1 MAESAITPPSL
12 TSQALHD
19 DRFDECFAAAHLQA
33 ERGAYR
39 DATRLLDEAL
49 SLCPAEDINRRAQ
62 ALASLAHNYPRL
74 GNLQASVR
82 CASEAV
88 ALCERQDDAVLLAD
102 ALTSLS
108 YVYAQLLMAS
118 DALDCGLRALAAAR
132 RGQSRLRE
140 GWALN
145 RLGVAYSSLENPAQA
160 CEATQRALEVAR
172 GIDNEISHQ
181 LSFSCLNNLA
191 YFWLHRTA
199 DARRDGKA
207 AALQEALVLSRELS
221 EQATQIARASTS
233 PFQVA
238 VSVSNLVEA
247 LVNQGDYEAA
257 APLLSEFEQLSATHG
272 YHALGLQAAT
282 HRALICKAHG
292 DFAGAQSGLRALLEQ
307 SQGEMPP
314 KQRRILIRALYE
326 THKAAG
332 DFQEALQYLEQ
343 HADLERQIW
352 RETMALQT
360 EVMQIRQDVAQAQAR
375 ADHAAYEALRE
386 RERASQLEHEQQRL
400 REHAAALD
408 RAAHED
414 VLTGLHNRR
423 HTEFALPLLF
433 EGTRQAGQQISLAL
447 LDVDHFKQVND
458 SFGHAVGDQVLRQL
472 AELLR
477 EKMRSA
483 DLLARFGGEEFLV
496 VLVGMAPTQALEVCE
511 RLRVAVSRHDWTR
524 VAQGL
529 QVRISIG
536 LAGGVPSLDADALLH
551 RADQALYAAKRAGRD
566 RVHVDG

>member
-1 MAESAITPPSL
+1 MTIRAPDSSASL
-12 TSQALHD
+12 
-19 DRFDECFAAAHLQA
+19 FDERFAAAH
-33 ERGAYR
+33 ERAAHGAYR
-39 DATRLLDEAL
+39 EAITLLDEAL
-49 SLCPAEDINRRAQ
+49 RLCPADDIGRRAQ

-74 GNLQASVR
+74 GNLQASAR
-82 CASEAV
+82 CANEAV
-88 ALCERQDDAVLLAD
+88 ALCEKQDDAVLLAD

-118 DALDCGLRALAAAR
+118 DALDYGLRALAAAR
-132 RGQSRLRE
+132 RGRSPLRK

-160 CEATQRALEVAR
+160 CEATQKALDVACN
-172 GIDNEISHQ
+172 IDDEISHQ
-181 LSFSCLNNLA
+181 LRFSCLNNLA
-191 YFWLHRTA
+191 YFWLRRTA
-199 DARRDGKA
+199 DARRDGHTA
-207 AALQEALVLSRELS
+207 ILQQALTQSQQLS
-221 EQATQIARASTS
+221 EQATQMARASSS

-247 LVNQGDYEAA
+247 LLNQGAYEAA
-257 APLLSEFEQLSATHG
+257 APLLSEFEHLSATHG
-272 YHALGLQAAT
+272 YSALGLQAAT

-292 DFAGAQSGLRALLEQ
+292 DFVGAQTGLRALLEEP
-307 SQGEMPP
+307 SHGELPP

-332 DFQEALQYLEQ
+332 DYQEALQYLEQ
-343 HADLERQIW
+343 HADLERLIW
-352 RETMALQT
+352 RETLAMQT
-360 EVMQIRQDVAQAQAR
+360 EVMQIRQDVAQAQAK
-375 ADHAAYEALRE
+375 AEYAALDAMRE

-400 REHAAALD
+400 REHAAELD

-423 HTEFALPLLF
+423 HTEFALPLLL
-433 EGTRQAGQQISLAL
+433 EGTRLAGQQISMAL
-447 LDVDHFKQVND
+447 LDVDHFKLVND
-458 SFGHAVGDQVLRQL
+458 TFGHGIGDQVLRQV

-496 VLVGMAPTQALEVCE
+496 VLVGMAPAQAFEICE
-511 RLRVAVSRHDWTR
+511 RLRVAVSQHDWSR
-524 VAQGL
+524 LAKDL

-536 LAGGVPSLDADALLH
+536 LAGGSPAVESDVLLE
-551 RADQALYAAKRAGRD
+551 RADLALYAAKRGGRD
-566 RVHVDG
+566 RVHVDASR